1 MLNDSLKSKTITDLF
16 TFDTTYLT
24 DFKAEQYGKLIHING
39 LITNATSNVTITA
52 SNSVRTRI
60 AYTVKALNYSAWNY
74 TNQRQVNVV
83 LSGGNIT
90 IECDGTYSYTAFDV
104 WYLTN

>member
-1 MLNDSLKSKTITDLF
+1 MLNDSLKPKTITDLF

-39 LITNATSNVTITA
+39 LINNAPSNFTITA
-52 SNSVRTRI
+52 SDSVRSRI
-60 AYTVKALNYSAWNY
+60 GYATKALNYSGWSNSV
-74 TNQRQVNVV
+74 QRQVNVV
-83 LSGGNIT
+83 LSGNKIT
-90 IECDGTYSYTAFDV
+90 IDCGGAYQYTAFDI